1 MLPQFVVITDKRRDE
16 GKGISMGDLAGSL
29 AGL

>member
-1 MLPQFVVITDKRRDE
+1 MLPPFVVITDKGRDE
-16 GKGISMGDLAGSL
+16 GKGISMGDVAGSL